1 MWTKTLVLSMVTL
14 LATSLTAENSPQ
26 NEIWFK
32 GRPTANADKSQNAR
46 GIEQEPSKVSSTS
59 QYRNTKANKQEPGKV
74 SSANQN
80 SNMKRFKREPGKT
93 FTTDGTYR
101 YIKSGEVADL
111 GQGPGYSMTPVSQ
124 ETAVPEAVSSFMD
137 SFSQAWNAHDPD
149 KMAAMWAAEGDL
161 IDPWGTRAA
170 DRNAIRNLFKSD
182 QTGRFKDTTF
192 ESTVETVKSI
202 TPDLYL
208 VDMTAKVVG
217 AKNSKGE
224 KEDIS
229 HHVVWLLRKQGDK
242 LEAVAVRP
250 YQFVAQTQQ

>member
-14 LATSLTAENSPQ
+14 LATSLSAENSPQ

-32 GRPTANADKSQNAR
+32 GRPTANADQNQNMKGTKQDPGKVSTTNQNQNAK
-46 GIEQEPSKVSSTS
+46 GM
-59 QYRNTKANKQEPGKV
+59 KQDPGKV
-74 SSANQN
+74 SSTN
-80 SNMKRFKREPGKT
+80 S
-93 FTTDGTYR
+93 TYR
-101 YIKSGEVADL
+101 YMKSGSVADR
-111 GQGPGYSMTPVSQ
+111 GQGASYSKAPISQ
-124 ETAVPEAVSSFMD
+124 GTAVPETVSSFID

-149 KMAAMWAAEGDL
+149 KMAALWAVEGDF

-182 QTGRFKDTTF
+182 QTGRFKDSKF

-208 VDMTAKVVG
+208 VDVTAKVIG
-217 AKNSKGE
+217 AKNSKGQ